1 MVRAVDFYYEI
12 QNAGKLDDLE
22 RYLDDLYPEGM
33 TMTALND
40 LLWFEEDTVREWLD
54 MLSEEQLQEVKEQD
68 AVKWWE
74 DNKYKHSKFT
84 EEDEEAFCYTHQ
96 CENCPYIGGGEFGGC
111 TEWLH
116 ADKSRISFKDMVDL
130 YEECGE

>member
-1 MVRAVDFYYEI
+1 MVNMWVVGYYLGVGAHMQCDFVE
-12 QNAGKLDDLE
+12 A
-22 RYLDDLYPEGM
+22 
-33 TMTALND
+33 
-40 LLWFEEDTVREWLD
+40 ED
-54 MLSEEQLQEVKEQD
+54 EQD